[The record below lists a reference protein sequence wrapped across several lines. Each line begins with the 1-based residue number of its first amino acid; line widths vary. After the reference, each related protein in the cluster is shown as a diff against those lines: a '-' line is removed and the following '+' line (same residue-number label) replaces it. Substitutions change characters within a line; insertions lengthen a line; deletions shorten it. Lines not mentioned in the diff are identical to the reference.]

1 MKKKHKIFIIVGT
14 ILLSIII
21 VAGFVISENTVS
33 LLDIAS
39 IHKNMSYDEVV
50 SKIGEPHAAWGG
62 YQREVYFT
70 VEGFAVEMIF
80 QPDGL
85 SNIYIT
91 SIKSFLEMHKDD
103 ESFGFYF
110 ERHCL

>member
-1 MKKKHKIFIIVGT
+1 MKKKYKIFIIVGT

-33 LLDIAS
+33 LLDIAAL
-39 IHKNMSYDEVV
+39 HKNMSYDEVV
-50 SKIGEPHAAWGG
+50 SKIGEPHATWGS

-70 VEGFAVEMIF
+70 VEGFAVEMLF
-80 QPDGL
+80 VGPGL
-85 SNIYIT
+85 YDIDIT
-91 SIKSFLEMHKDD
+91 PKKSFLEMHKDD